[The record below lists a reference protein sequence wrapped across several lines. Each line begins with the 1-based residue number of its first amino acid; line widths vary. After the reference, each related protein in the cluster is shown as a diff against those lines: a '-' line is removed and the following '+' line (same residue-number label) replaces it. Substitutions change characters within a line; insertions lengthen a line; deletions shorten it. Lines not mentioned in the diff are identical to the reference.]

1 MLALLVTLV
10 GAAVWLWGFGGA
22 DAVSRFAAATQR
34 ETQNAMA
41 GSIRGIKTGQAGA
54 LIGLWGLCCTYGFV
68 HAAGPGHGKLIIGGY
83 GVGAR
88 VTARRLV
95 ALAFASS
102 LAQALSAVLIVGL
115 ALWVFGWGRTQMT
128 DIADRTMAP
137 LSYALIAAV
146 GLWLLLRGLRKA
158 WRLRAPVHHHHDE
171 DAVCHSCGHAH
182 APTPAQA
189 ANVTSL
195 RDALAVV
202 VSIAVRPCTGAI
214 FLLIL
219 THGLGIMWAGI
230 AGAFIMGLGTASFTA
245 MVAVAAVGA
254 RESVLAQ
261 TASAPQTAWLIV
273 SAEVVAGGLIALV
286 AMQLLLG
293 VM

>member
-1 MLALLVTLV
+1 MLALLVTLA

-41 GSIRGIKTGQAGA
+41 SSIRGIKTGQAGA
-54 LIGLWGLCCTYGFV
+54 LIGLWGLCFTYGFV

-95 ALAFASS
+95 GLAFASS

-171 DAVCHSCGHAH
+171 DAVCQSCGHAH

-202 VSIAVRPCTGAI
+202 FSIAVRPCTGAI

-219 THGLGIMWAGI
+219 THGLGIMLAGI

-245 MVAVAAVGA
+245 IVAIAAVGA

-273 SAEVVAGGLIALV
+273 SAEVIAGGLIALV

-293 VM
+293 LM